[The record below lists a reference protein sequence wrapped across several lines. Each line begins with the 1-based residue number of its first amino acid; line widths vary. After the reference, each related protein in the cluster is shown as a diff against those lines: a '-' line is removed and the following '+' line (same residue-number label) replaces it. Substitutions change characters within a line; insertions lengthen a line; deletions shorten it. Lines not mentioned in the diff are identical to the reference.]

1 MINNLLY
8 YLTLIITVNVIR
20 KCIIKGNMLKEV
32 LINDEIGEFLVEKI
46 NLTQTQLD
54 TLLITLL
61 NNDKSNLNK
70 MISRRDNRKVSKGS
84 FIRTL
89 KQAKKNVESSLFTLI
104 ILEYFSIIEE
114 NQINNLIKIG
124 NTLKNISDNVS
135 ADKDINII
143 LDHVSSTISSV
154 CNKK

>member
-1 MINNLLY
+1 
-8 YLTLIITVNVIR
+8 
-20 KCIIKGNMLKEV
+20 MLKEV